1 MKERSPLTF
10 WLMMLAIEVP
20 EPKSFLG
27 GKGSEEGWAREN
39 NVLDVQYYGD
49 EFQRKELYWIV
60 W

>member
-1 MKERSPLTF
+1 
-10 WLMMLAIEVP
+10 MLAIEVP